1 MAGGRGKGEAAFDEL
16 VVHLVVK
23 AYEQVWVEVRV
34 AGLEIDEDVYQILV
48 VVVKRVDDDVVNF
61 ETRDPG
67 IWGGSS
73 ETRSFARS
81 RLGAFA
87 VMVGSPGR
95 KISGT
100 GPDGQQI
107 GVGG

>member
-1 MAGGRGKGEAAFDEL
+1 MGRRRSREGRWQVAVADGRGKGEAAFDEL

-61 ETRDPG
+61 ETRTQVFG
-67 IWGGSS
+67 K
-73 ETRSFARS
+73 F
-81 RLGAFA
+81 F
-87 VMVGSPGR
+87 
-95 KISGT
+95 
-100 GPDGQQI
+100 
-107 GVGG
+107 